1 MWCQM
6 TNVPECRNIIGLKPF
21 GSKCIGTETH
31 QYLSGVKY
39 KRFDDRDKDR
49 WKRSTRKFREDGEDY
64 TSLLIGSIFLQ
75 NNVQRKW
82 RASLCWKPSTR
93 HKGEGHWGFVLQVWK
108 NCLCRLENKARAA
121 ILFCWIRGPKV
132 KFTSYIRFTNDK

>member
-49 WKRSTRKFREDGEDY
+49 WKRSTRKFREDGAEKTTQAYWLEAYFYRIMSRGNDVRVYVGNLPPDIRARDIEDLFY
-64 TSLLIGSIFLQ
+64 KFGKIAFVDL
-75 NNVQRKW
+75 K
-82 RASLCWKPSTR
+82 TR
-93 HKGEGHWGFVLQVWK
+93 
-108 NCLCRLENKARAA
+108 
-121 ILFCWIRGPKV
+121 RGPPFCFV
-132 KFTSYIRFTNDK
+132 EFEDPR

>member
-49 WKRSTRKFREDGEDY
+49 WKRSTRKFREDGE
-64 TSLLIGSIFLQ
+64 
-75 NNVQRKW
+75 VR
-82 RASLCWKPSTR
+82 
-93 HKGEGHWGFVLQVWK
+93 
-108 NCLCRLENKARAA
+108 RLH
-121 ILFCWIRGPKV
+121 
-132 KFTSYIRFTNDK
+132 

>member
-1 MWCQM
+1 M

-49 WKRSTRKFREDGEDY
+49 
-64 TSLLIGSIFLQ
+64 
-75 NNVQRKW
+75 
-82 RASLCWKPSTR
+82 
-93 HKGEGHWGFVLQVWK
+93 
-108 NCLCRLENKARAA
+108 
-121 ILFCWIRGPKV
+121 
-132 KFTSYIRFTNDK
+132 

>member
-49 WKRSTRKFREDGEDY
+49 WKRSTRKFREDGEVRRLHYPTD
-64 TSLLIGSIFLQ
+64 
-75 NNVQRKW
+75 
-82 RASLCWKPSTR
+82 WKHIST
-93 HKGEGHWGFVLQVWK
+93 E
-108 NCLCRLENKARAA
+108 
-121 ILFCWIRGPKV
+121 
-132 KFTSYIRFTNDK
+132 